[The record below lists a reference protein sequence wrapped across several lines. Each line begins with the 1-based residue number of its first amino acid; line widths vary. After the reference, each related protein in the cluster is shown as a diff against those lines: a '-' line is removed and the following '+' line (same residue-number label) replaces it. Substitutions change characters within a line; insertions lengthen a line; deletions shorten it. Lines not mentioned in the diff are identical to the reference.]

1 MMGGIEVGKLL
12 LAGQKG
18 GNGFSFQ
25 GERERERERE
35 RDGSDVFIINSSFL
49 LMLGGVRGVL

>member
-25 GERERERERE
+25 GEREREREGA
-35 RDGSDVFIINSSFL
+35 GSDVIIINRSFL
-49 LMLGGVRGVL
+49 LMLGGVGGVL